1 MAMAMEQRDG
11 WLHRRPKQG
20 SCPSVRPRKPMNEK
34 EHCNGQWTKAR
45 FRSFITSAL
54 RRASSRWAPKYTTKK
69 NARTARNTYTCSLCS
84 KSVGNKDIKIDHI
97 HPVVDPTKGF
107 VSWDSFIER
116 LFVEM
121 DGYQAICVTCHDKKT
136 SEERLVRK
144 AAKLR

>member
-1 MAMAMEQRDG
+1 
-11 WLHRRPKQG
+11 
-20 SCPSVRPRKPMNEK
+20 MNEK
-34 EHCNGQWTKAR
+34 PYCNGQWTKAR
-45 FRSFITSAL
+45 FKSFVTSAL
-54 RRASSRWAPKYTTKK
+54 RRASSRWSPKYLTKK

-116 LFVEM
+116 LFVEL
-121 DGYQAICVTCHDKKT
+121 DGYQAICVACHQSKT